1 MYEIFEKLLKERDLK
16 AADVSR
22 GTGLSSTFFTEWKK
36 GKSKNPS
43 PANLQKI
50 ADFFGVSLDYL
61 MTGKEPALDYLY
73 NEENADLLIE
83 ITMKLKSDKAFA
95 ERMAR
100 YMRLSDE
107 GKKYADNSIDLMYL
121 KEHEGED

>member
-1 MYEIFEKLLKERDLK
+1 MYEIFEKLLKEKGVK
-16 AADVSR
+16 AADVTR
-22 GTGLSSTFFTEWKK
+22 ATGVSSTVFSEWKK
-36 GKSKNPS
+36 GKSTPK
-43 PANLQKI
+43 ADKRKKI
-50 ADFFGVSLDYL
+50 AEYFGVTLEYLD
-61 MTGKEPALDYLY
+61 TGKDSSVDYLY
-73 NEENADLLIE
+73 TDENSDLLIE

>member
-1 MYEIFEKLLKERDLK
+1 MYEIFEKLLKEKGVK
-16 AADVSR
+16 AADVTR
-22 GTGLSSTFFTEWKK
+22 ATGVSSTVFSEWKK
-36 GKSKNPS
+36 GKSTPK
-43 PANLQKI
+43 ADKRKKI
-50 ADFFGVSLDYL
+50 AEYFGVSLEYL
-61 MTGKEPALDYLY
+61 DTGIEPEIDYLY
-73 NEENADLLIE
+73 TDGNSDLLIE
-83 ITMKLKSDKAFA
+83 ITMKLKNDKAFA